1 MFGLQL
7 VLSASLSYASTVA
20 STSSAK
26 PNGWNIINNHRARK
40 SGGGVW
46 SSSLFNQQPTISN
59 MNRDHNKKKIDTI
72 GSSSFLSNTGAS
84 SPSFDEEENS
94 SSFDEEEDVRQM
106 EMAKLTSNASNIIWL
121 NNERSSVNH
130 RKLENS
136 HITLR
141 GGGGHGDATTT
152 KTTKQHDNTLSKG
165 HTTDKRLRLS
175 STIAKWYMNQMEHHE
190 LRTKCVSAGILGVVG
205 DICAQEVGRYLLM
218 KSMDGSDDT
227 GEIDMASIPSGL
239 DKQRMLAMFFDG
251 LLTTGPLLHFVYEMY
266 ERILPIPE
274 IPTEIENNNS
284 NSNTNT
290 LTKQQQQLDKASI
303 TRKRFLTA
311 LVHVSFDNFIMAVLY
326 VFLMMVATA
335 IFEGRYLHIP
345 HELQHDFVPAVKA
358 SWTASLCGLAPMQLM
373 SFHFLP
379 MELRVLAVNVQ
390 DVIWVTV
397 MSYVTH
403 RNRH

>member
-1 MFGLQL
+1 
-7 VLSASLSYASTVA
+7 
-20 STSSAK
+20 
-26 PNGWNIINNHRARK
+26 
-40 SGGGVW
+40 
-46 SSSLFNQQPTISN
+46 
-59 MNRDHNKKKIDTI
+59 
-72 GSSSFLSNTGAS
+72 
-84 SPSFDEEENS
+84 
-94 SSFDEEEDVRQM
+94 
-106 EMAKLTSNASNIIWL
+106 
-121 NNERSSVNH
+121 
-130 RKLENS
+130 
-136 HITLR
+136 
-141 GGGGHGDATTT
+141 
-152 KTTKQHDNTLSKG
+152 
-165 HTTDKRLRLS
+165 
-175 STIAKWYMNQMEHHE
+175 TIAKWYMNQMEHHE

-205 DICAQEVGRYLLM
+205 DVCAQEVGRYF
-218 KSMDGSDDT
+218 
-227 GEIDMASIPSGL
+227 GL

-251 LLTTGPLLHFVYEMY
+251 LLTTGPLLHF
-266 ERILPIPE
+266 
-274 IPTEIENNNS
+274 
-284 NSNTNT
+284 
-290 LTKQQQQLDKASI
+290 QQQQLDKASI